1 MNSRRKLLVTL
12 GAGAFVA
19 PFRSFAQQQPAKVRR
34 IGLLIPNTR
43 AVASLSPRIAA
54 FLLGLRDLGWIEGQN
69 VAIERR
75 FAEGH
80 LARLAELAAELVSLK
95 MDVIVTAASPSARA
109 AKNATGTIPVVI
121 LDPGDPVGSGLV
133 DTLARPGGNV
143 TGLSSVAPDLA
154 GKRLGLLKETVPRVT
169 RVAVL
174 FNAAIPPADVAMKE
188 LQVAAKVLGIH
199 ILPAA
204 VNGSKN
210 LEETFGL
217 ILAQQADGL
226 LVFPDPLT
234 FSNQEAIAG
243 FAAKSRIPALFG
255 AREFVEA
262 GGLVSYGPSY
272 PDMFRRGAY
281 FVDKILR
288 GAKPADLPVEQPTKF
303 ELVINGKTAKALGL
317 TIPQSLL
324 ISADK
329 VIE

>member
-1 MNSRRKLLVTL
+1 MNNRRKLVVAL
-12 GAGAFVA
+12 GAGAFVV
-19 PFRSFAQQQPAKVRR
+19 PFRSLAQHQPAKARR
-34 IGLLIPNTR
+34 IGLLVPNTR

-54 FLLGLRDLGWIEGQN
+54 FLQGLREFGWIEGQN
-69 VAIERR
+69 LAIERR
-75 FAEGH
+75 FAEGQ
-80 LARLAELAAELVSLK
+80 LERLAELAAELVSLK
-95 MDVIVTAASPSARA
+95 VDVIVTAASPSARA

-133 DTLARPGGNV
+133 DSLARPGGNV

-154 GKRLGLLKETVPRVT
+154 GKRLGLLKETVPRIT

-174 FNAAIPPADVAMKE
+174 FNAAIPPADVALNE
-188 LQVAAKVLGIH
+188 LQVAAKLLGIN
-199 ILPAA
+199 ILSAA
-204 VNGSKN
+204 VHGSKN

-217 ILAQQADGL
+217 ILAQRADGL

-234 FSNQEAIAG
+234 FSNQEAITS

-255 AREFVEA
+255 AREFVET
-262 GGLVSYGPSY
+262 GGLLSYGPSY
-272 PDMFRRGAY
+272 ADMFRRGAY
-281 FVDKILR
+281 FVDKILK

-303 ELVINGKTAKALGL
+303 ELIINGKTAKALGL
-317 TIPQSLL
+317 AIPQSLL